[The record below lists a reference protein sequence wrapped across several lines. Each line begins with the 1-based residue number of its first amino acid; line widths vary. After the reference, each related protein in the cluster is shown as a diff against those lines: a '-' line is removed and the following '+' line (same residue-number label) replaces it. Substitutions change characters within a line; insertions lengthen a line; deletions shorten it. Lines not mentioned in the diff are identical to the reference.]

1 MVDEESFLSQY
12 RCHTNGRLYDVTEN
26 DSELF
31 HTGDIQFLSDRLSFG
46 MLRRAHPEMFDSN
59 LVFVGNDPRR
69 YQYQGPAFLNH
80 SPENLR
86 DSLNSLFWTERL
98 VAACAYAD
106 LAGVD
111 RPEIPAFSLDELKAE
126 LANQYV
132 RYGLALGSGEARESI
147 RDIERQ
153 VRAQFKGVRRW

>member
-1 MVDEESFLSQY
+1 
-12 RCHTNGRLYDVTEN
+12 
-26 DSELF
+26 
-31 HTGDIQFLSDRLSFG
+31 
-46 MLRRAHPEMFDSN
+46 PEMFDSN
-59 LVFVGNDPRR
+59 LLFVGNDPRR
-69 YQYQGPAFLNH
+69 DQYQGPAFLNH

-98 VAACAYAD
+98 VAVCAYAD
-106 LAGVD
+106 LSGVD
-111 RPEIPAFSLDELKAE
+111 RPQIPAFSLEELKAE

-132 RYGLALGSGEARESI
+132 KYGLALGSCEARESI